1 MVRIKIYTLL
11 FGLCF
16 TIQIAFSQSSL
27 NLKQIQKIELDK
39 TDYIGG
45 LPVKYEISQDT
56 VYYIVKMAG
65 KITLYK
71 KHVNDS
77 ISEVH
82 QTVHSIPRLS
92 FNTGFEIDIVNS
104 KIYYLFSDG
113 VIALPNRPKSVDFPS
128 LDYLTNLDV
137 IYYDISMQSNLLVMN
152 SCYNYATK
160 DPDPAYCHYKV
171 IDLEGN
177 SVKTAKLK
185 HDAIGF
191 THLPSYFINTG
202 FNLVALTNALSNKI
216 EIYDITNDSSIITG
230 NLNLIN
236 NEIDSLPFNTKIG
249 PYTNAKGVLMNVSD
263 FGKSIDR
270 FEGCFVL
277 NRETIGV
284 VLKTKGNNINSKR
297 LLYIYSKDEY
307 GNWGHTKT
315 FKYKNNLYSKK
326 YGLFQFYYPSGI
338 KVIDENKISIVEF
351 NIPNY
356 VNSKLGLL
364 RFKRNMSMDEPL
376 KQAIYVY
383 EIIY

>member
-1 MVRIKIYTLL
+1 
-11 FGLCF
+11 
-16 TIQIAFSQSSL
+16 
-27 NLKQIQKIELDK
+27 
-39 TDYIGG
+39 
-45 LPVKYEISQDT
+45 
-56 VYYIVKMAG
+56 
-65 KITLYK
+65 
-71 KHVNDS
+71 
-77 ISEVH
+77 
-82 QTVHSIPRLS
+82 
-92 FNTGFEIDIVNS
+92 
-104 KIYYLFSDG
+104 
-113 VIALPNRPKSVDFPS
+113 
-128 LDYLTNLDV
+128 
-137 IYYDISMQSNLLVMN
+137 MN

-160 DPDPAYCHYKV
+160 ESEPVNCHYKV
-171 IDLEGN
+171 IGLDGN
-177 SVKTAKLK
+177 SLKTAKLK

-216 EIYDITNDSSIITG
+216 EIYDIMKDSSIIIG
-230 NLNLIN
+230 DLNLIN
-236 NEIDSLPFNTKIG
+236 NEIDSLPFITKIE
-249 PYTNAKGVLMNVSD
+249 PYTSAKGILMNVSD
-263 FGKSIDR
+263 FGKSVDR
-270 FEGCFVL
+270 FEGSFVL